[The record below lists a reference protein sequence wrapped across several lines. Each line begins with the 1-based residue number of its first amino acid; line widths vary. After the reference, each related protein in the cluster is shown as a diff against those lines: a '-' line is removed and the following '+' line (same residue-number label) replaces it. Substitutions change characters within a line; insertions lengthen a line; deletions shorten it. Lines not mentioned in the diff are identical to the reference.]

1 MVADGKRA
9 TANAAPKAREESSAV
24 NASERE
30 ASDGQAQKPHWQPER
45 PGPGVLDA
53 RKESSEPPP
62 KTAPGSRS
70 GARSEDSGQEPEP
83 RRKMRAPFALE
94 SDRPQQHRGTW
105 LMFFSGR
112 NLHTGCSHAIFHA
125 IFIAFF

>member
-1 MVADGKRA
+1 MPVVADGKRA

-45 PGPGVLDA
+45 PGPGGLDA
-53 RKESSEPPP
+53 RKESSEPAP
-62 KTAPGSRS
+62 KTAPESRS
-70 GARSEDSGQEPEP
+70 GARSEDSGQEP

-94 SDRPQQHRGTW
+94 SDRPQQHRGT
-105 LMFFSGR
+105 
-112 NLHTGCSHAIFHA
+112 
-125 IFIAFF
+125 